1 MEQPKRDNSGALFRN
16 DKKEQPNHPDY
27 KGQCVVNGVEYWLSS
42 WIKKS
47 QAGQTFMSLA
57 LTPKQQQTP
66 PQQSAPARTQTQ
78 ANAPKPDDDFPPF

>member
-1 MEQPKRDNSGALFRN
+1 MEQPKRDNSGALFKN

-47 QAGQTFMSLA
+47 QVGQTFMSLA
-57 LTPKQQQTP
+57 LTPKEKQSTHP
-66 PQQSAPARTQTQ
+66 PRQSAPAKTQGHE
-78 ANAPKPDDDFPPF
+78 PLDPDSIPF